1 MLPNGPYIQFLVLFR
16 DFFEISLIKE
26 LGFEVDLKQ
35 SDNFITMNN
44 RSFKIPKILL
54 NKEKKN
60 IPGNDIKEA
69 LIFNKNLIIENFILP
84 NKLKL
89 PVSRNILEKYF

>member
-1 MLPNGPYIQFLVLFR
+1 M
-16 DFFEISLIKE
+16 
-26 LGFEVDLKQ
+26 
-35 SDNFITMNN
+35 MNN

-54 NKEKKN
+54 NKSEKN
-60 IPGNDIKEA
+60 IPANDIKEA